1 VPMPSKGAFLL
12 ECDLVSEGICWFEH
26 NGSPTIRLKILVT

>member
-1 VPMPSKGAFLL
+1 VFIL

-26 NGSPTIRLKILVT
+26 NGSTTMRLKIVVT